1 MLGNMEHMLSSV
13 KHMPVTITSLSISQ
27 IMPRL
32 DMLSAELL
40 PLVVLHDIHCMHCV
54 FTCLP
59 AGVDAAHAFPQAV
72 LHAPPELTVTRT
84 TAVMAW
90 TGAQHGTGKVMVI
103 DRLQLLQCLTSFAA
117 CCGVRL
123 GC

>member
-1 MLGNMEHMLSSV
+1 MGVGAGLGGG
-13 KHMPVTITSLSISQ
+13 TGGF
-27 IMPRL
+27 MPRGPK
-32 DMLSAELL
+32 
-40 PLVVLHDIHCMHCV
+40 PLTGGAAQHTLHALR

-72 LHAPPELTVTRT
+72 LHALPELTVTRT

-90 TGAQHGTGKVMVI
+90 TGAQHGTGKVMGM
-103 DRLQLLQCLTSFAA
+103 DRLQLLQRLTSFAA